1 MVSLVAI
8 AIISGG
14 SGGIRRMEP
23 LSRATRYDQSKG
35 KPEPKRVT
43 NPADTIT
50 EQMELNQ
57 DSIRSD
63 DSTTGKVQ

>member
-1 MVSLVAI
+1 
-8 AIISGG
+8 
-14 SGGIRRMEP
+14 MEP
-23 LSRATRYDQSKG
+23 LSRATRDDQSKG
-35 KPEPKRVT
+35 KPEPKRVA

-63 DSTTGKVQ
+63 DTTTVKVQEMILGVSICPDNREAN